1 MLAQFGSIHEP
12 VKDLSTQGGYRQGA
26 AASCNAHGSYADHWP
41 LANYLASPSLFTR
54 IKPGQSEPALSAAFE
69 FALLTACDGTF
80 LEGNRSRMYA
90 FHGIRGSV
98 TTELLVAGTGR
109 LQRKYDSR

>member
-1 MLAQFGSIHEP
+1 MLAKLGSIHEP

-41 LANYLASPSLFTR
+41 LANFLASPSLFTR
-54 IKPGQSEPALSAAFE
+54 VKSGQSEPALLAALESALPA
-69 FALLTACDGTF
+69 ACDGTF

-109 LQRKYDSR
+109 LHRKCDSK